1 MHSQD
6 AVAADVLAANPPA
19 EATDPNAEPLAEAAV
34 PTLSPELP
42 DEAAFPPRAST
53 KTKTLWIIAG
63 SAILILLALGIAMV
77 VRRQAKS
84 AGIENHSAPSE
95 AVRKAVTPA
104 KPDAETE
111 ELYLKGRY
119 YWHKRTPADLNKAV
133 DFFTQA
139 IVHSPNYAPAY
150 VGLADCYNLLRE
162 FANMP
167 PQEAFPRALAAAQKA
182 VELDPSSAEA
192 HASLAF
198 VMAYWKWDFAG
209 ADREFRRAI
218 QLNPDYAT
226 AHHWYANFLVL
237 MGRTSEAIQEI
248 ERAQELDPS
257 STPILA
263 DKALILFHDGK
274 VQEATALLKQIEK
287 SQPGFFST
295 HKYLSYIYLMQ
306 GDDRDYLAEATKAAQ
321 LSGNANESAI
331 VRAEEQGFKS
341 GGETEMF
348 QNALRDEKKLCAEG
362 KLSPFVVAS
371 TYAKLGDKPE
381 ALQYLQLAYDKH
393 DPTFVTL
400 WSNDSFAT
408 LRGDPAYRKLVAA
421 SGIPQAAIAG
431 K

>member
-1 MHSQD
+1 MSSYGFVP
-6 AVAADVLAANPPA
+6 AGVYMPRAKVAALRALQLD
-19 EATDPNAEPLAEAAV
+19 DSLAEAH
-34 PTLSPELP
+34 TS
-42 DEAAFPPRAST
+42 
-53 KTKTLWIIAG
+53 
-63 SAILILLALGIAMV
+63 LALIA
-77 VRRQAKS
+77 
-84 AGIENHSAPSE
+84 ENFDWDW
-95 AVRKAVTPA
+95 RT
-104 KPDAETE
+104 AE
-111 ELYLKGRY
+111 
-119 YWHKRTPADLNKAV
+119 
-133 DFFTQA
+133 
-139 IVHSPNYAPAY
+139 
-150 VGLADCYNLLRE
+150 RE
-162 FANMP
+162 YR
-167 PQEAFPRALAAAQKA
+167 RAL
-182 VELDPSSAEA
+182 
-192 HASLAF
+192 
-198 VMAYWKWDFAG
+198 
-209 ADREFRRAI
+209 
-218 QLNPDYAT
+218 QLHSNYAT
-226 AHHWYANFLVL
+226 AHHWYSNFLVL